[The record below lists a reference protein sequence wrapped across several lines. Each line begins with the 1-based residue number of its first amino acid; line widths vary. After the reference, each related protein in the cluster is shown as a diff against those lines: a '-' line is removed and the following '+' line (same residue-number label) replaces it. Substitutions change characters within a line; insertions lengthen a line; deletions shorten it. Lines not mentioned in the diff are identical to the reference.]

1 MFVLG
6 QRAPISSSSSTASH
20 RPSIDE
26 DDKIRINK
34 LDVYHEDRIGLEDWL
49 MQVNIYF
56 TFYLVLANKKTIF
69 AFTFLR
75 ERVQH

>member
-1 MFVLG
+1 MSVLG
-6 QRAPISSSSSTASH
+6 QRAPTSSTSSTTSR

-34 LDVYHEDRIGLEDWL
+34 LDVYHEDRIDLEDWL
-49 MQVNIYF
+49 MQVDIYF
-56 TFYLVLANKKTIF
+56 TFYLVPANKKTIF

-75 ERVQH
+75 ERV